1 MTDNILDTVRERV
14 RREMNDVADD
24 VALGGCLSTT
34 SADMIAVAY
43 AQKVGL
49 IEGLARIE
57 RIVLDTIEEIEARE
71 KLDT

>member
-1 MTDNILDTVRERV
+1 
-14 RREMNDVADD
+14 MNDVADD
-24 VALGGCLSTT
+24 MALGGCLSTT
-34 SADMIAVAY
+34 GADMIAVAY